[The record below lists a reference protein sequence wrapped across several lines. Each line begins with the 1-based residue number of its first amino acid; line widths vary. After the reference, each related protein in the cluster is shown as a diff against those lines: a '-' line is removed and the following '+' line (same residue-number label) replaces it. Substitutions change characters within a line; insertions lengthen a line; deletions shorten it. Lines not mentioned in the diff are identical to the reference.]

1 MSGRSGVVILAVLCA
16 VLSGLIF
23 FTVGKKDTVPPE
35 ITFEKKSIYY
45 DGQDTST
52 LLNGVSASDDQDGD
66 VTESVIISA
75 IYPVSDQTGVVV
87 YAAKDAA
94 NNVTTQGR
102 GFYYEGYDAVEAIG
116 LSNAVQSDIADIE
129 NTETAD
135 VQEEGSGDTEPE
147 SDTQGSA
154 DGELTEE
161 AYEQMKETNLSQGI
175 PFVRLLE
182 HEVVIER
189 GSTFNIYR
197 YIAEAVD
204 DVDTIS
210 TMLRVR
216 GSVDTTVPGEYEI
229 SVLAKD
235 SSSNESNVEILKVT
249 VE

>member
-116 LSNAVQSDIADIE
+116 LSNAVQSDIE

-147 SDTQGSA
+147 SDIQGSA
-154 DGELTEE
+154 DGGLTEE

-182 HEVVIER
+182 HEVVIEQ

-235 SSSNESNVEILKVT
+235 SSGNESNVEILKVT

>member
-154 DGELTEE
+154 DGGLTEE

-235 SSSNESNVEILKVT
+235 SSGNESNVEILKVT